1 MDTEQT
7 PPAATPAAED
17 RFDIVINGGGFAGL
31 TMACGLA
38 KSAPGVFRIAVIERA
53 PAPQLRDE
61 AFDGRTI
68 ALMAA
73 AKNMLDA
80 LGLWDR
86 MAAGAE
92 PVKTIDL
99 TDTTLDMPVRSSLL
113 HFDTLLSGDEP
124 AAFIVE
130 NTVLRG
136 ALLDAAAELQGISI
150 ISPDTVA
157 AADFSGAAAHVTL
170 ASGRRLSASLVI
182 AADGRFSALSK
193 MAGFKTLVMDS
204 GQAGLVATVAH
215 EKPHHGR
222 AVQHFL
228 PAGPFAILPM
238 SGNRSSLVW
247 TEKLADARAIMELGS
262 DAVLAEIE
270 KRMGGMF
277 GRLSILGKLHCYPLT
292 LTLARSFVKPRI
304 VLIGD
309 AAHGLHWIAGQG
321 LNHGLKDVAA
331 LVEVLVDASRLGLD
345 IGDLEVLSRYERWR
359 RFDSTTSAAAMVMF
373 NKLFSNDSAPLRML
387 RQFGLGVVDRVSPLK
402 RFFVEE
408 AAGVTG
414 EVPKLMR
421 GELV

>member
-1 MDTEQT
+1 MDTQQT
-7 PPAATPAAED
+7 PPAAQPAAED
-17 RFDIVINGGGFAGL
+17 RFDIIINGGGFAGL

-53 PAPQLRDE
+53 PVAELRDE

-73 AKNMLDA
+73 AKNMLEA
-80 LGLWDR
+80 LGLWER

-99 TDTTLDMPVRSSLL
+99 TDTALDMPVRSSLL
-113 HFDTLLSGDEP
+113 HFDTLLSADEP
-124 AAFIVE
+124 AAFIIE

-136 ALLDAAAELQGISI
+136 ALLDAAAELPDISI

-157 AADFSGAAAHVTL
+157 AAEFGAAAQVTL
-170 ASGRRLSASLVI
+170 ANGRKLTASLLI

-238 SGNRSSLVW
+238 TGNRSSLVW

-309 AAHGLHWIAGQG
+309 RAWPALDCGAGTQSWAEG
-321 LNHGLKDVAA
+321 
-331 LVEVLVDASRLGLD
+331 
-345 IGDLEVLSRYERWR
+345 R
-359 RFDSTTSAAAMVMF
+359 RGARRGPCGC
-373 NKLFSNDSAPLRML
+373 LAP
-387 RQFGLGVVDRVSPLK
+387 G
-402 RFFVEE
+402 
-408 AAGVTG
+408 AGYRRSGGSQPV
-414 EVPKLMR
+414 
-421 GELV
+421 

>member
-1 MDTEQT
+1 MDTQQT
-7 PPAATPAAED
+7 PPAAQPAAED
-17 RFDIVINGGGFAGL
+17 RFDIIINGGGFAGL

-53 PAPQLRDE
+53 PVVQLRDE

-73 AKNMLDA
+73 AKNMLEA

-92 PVKTIDL
+92 PVKTIDI
-99 TDTTLDMPVRSSLL
+99 TDTPLDMPVRSSVL
-113 HFDTLLSGDEP
+113 HFDTLLSADEP
-124 AAFIVE
+124 AAFIIE
-130 NTVLRG
+130 ATVLRG
-136 ALLDAAAELQGISI
+136 ALLDAAAELPDISI

-157 AADFSGAAAHVTL
+157 AAGFSGAVAHVTL
-170 ASGRRLSASLVI
+170 ASGRKLTASLVI

-193 MAGFKTLVMDS
+193 IAGFKTLVIDS

-238 SGNRSSLVW
+238 TGNRSSLVW
-247 TEKLADARAIMELGS
+247 TESLADARAITELGP
-262 DAVLAEIE
+262 DAILAEIE

-345 IGDLEVLSRYERWR
+345 IGDAEVLSRYERWR
-359 RFDSTTSAAAMVMF
+359 RFDSTTSAAAMVAF
-373 NKLFSNDSAPLRML
+373 NKLFSNDVAPLRML
-387 RQFGLGVVDRVSPLK
+387 RQFGLGMVDRVSPLK
-402 RFFVEE
+402 RFFVQE

-414 EVPKLMR
+414 EVPKLMK

>member
-1 MDTEQT
+1 MDTQQT
-7 PPAATPAAED
+7 PPAAQPAAED
-17 RFDIVINGGGFAGL
+17 RFDIIINGGGFAGL

-38 KSAPGVFRIAVIERA
+38 KSAPGVFRIAVIEQA
-53 PAPQLRDE
+53 PVVQLRDE

-73 AKNMLDA
+73 AKNMLEA

-92 PVKTIDL
+92 PVKTIDI
-99 TDTTLDMPVRSSLL
+99 TDTTLDMPVRSSVL
-113 HFDTLLSGDEP
+113 HFDTLLSADEP
-124 AAFIVE
+124 AAFIIE
-130 NTVLRG
+130 ATVLRG
-136 ALLDAAAELQGISI
+136 ALLDAAAELADISI

-157 AADFSGAAAHVTL
+157 AAEFGGAAAHVTL
-170 ASGRRLSASLVI
+170 ASGRKLTAGLVI

-238 SGNRSSLVW
+238 TGNRSSLVW
-247 TEKLADARAIMELGS
+247 TESLADARAITELRP

-345 IGDLEVLSRYERWR
+345 IGDQEVLSRYERWR
-359 RFDSTTSAAAMVMF
+359 RFDSTTSAAAMVAF
-373 NKLFSNDSAPLRML
+373 NKLFSNNVAPLRML
-387 RQFGLGVVDRVSPLK
+387 RQFGLGMVDRVSPLK
-402 RFFVEE
+402 RFFVQE

-414 EVPKLMR
+414 EVPKLMK